1 MQGQSSVGLA
11 GAAKDLV
18 HEALRRQI
26 HSSQGA
32 VQPPRLKGRV
42 YGGRRD
48 AGRWEIAH
56 GRMRPCAWHGAHGEL
71 HGMEVDVPP
80 MMKCTSSSSC
90 RCCRRFFL
98 KASSLATS
106 RFSFLT
112 VSMRTAFSE
121 CSRCCSSTAS
131 WFYAEP
137 GKRG

>member
-48 AGRWEIAH
+48 AGRWEIAN
-56 GRMRPCAWHGAHGEL
+56 GRMRPCAWDGAHGEL
-71 HGMEVDVPP
+71 HCMEVDVPP
-80 MMKCTSSSSC
+80 HDEMHLVVILQVLQEV
-90 RCCRRFFL
+90 FL
-98 KASSLATS
+98 EGLE
-106 RFSFLT
+106 LGDLP
-112 VSMRTAFSE
+112 V
-121 CSRCCSSTAS
+121 
-131 WFYAEP
+131 
-137 GKRG
+137 